1 MVDCFTQWLMKP
13 LHTAIFE
20 LLAQIP
26 QDGTFDQLRP
36 VKSMMRR
43 RWAKAQG
50 MWSYDLSAATDR
62 LPIVIQK
69 VLLSPFLT
77 SWGAEVW
84 ASLLIGRPYYF
95 AGLSNKSSKGLPA
108 MDGRDL
114 YYSRGQPMGA
124 LSSWAMLAFTHH
136 ALVQWAAARSV
147 CKDKPEW
154 FADYAVLG
162 DDIVIGDKAVARE
175 YLAIMD
181 SLGVQI
187 SIHKSLVSARR
198 PVCEFAKRFFSK
210 TEDLSGVPWREA
222 LLAPQYFAVL
232 MDVIR
237 HYKPRLGIIF
247 HFLGYGYRVRGSLTA
262 PFFKQG
268 PRVRNVLL
276 SLLAPGGPF
285 QRPVSEFF
293 RLRSVGTTY
302 ASKGRWPRVV
312 EDYLGAMITAF
323 RQSLDALDSLR
334 DQVKTLVA
342 VYRDR
347 EHYGTLGFAG
357 ERIPVTAVVAGSIP
371 SNRIIIANWSE
382 GDPEIYSPDP
392 LVYAKAAGL
401 DISYL
406 PAQGSV
412 SSENLILLTGREA
425 YKSVSETTLNPRIAE
440 SIRETVYREAFLDV
454 IIELRDVRV
463 ELDQLAEDWK
473 SGSLS
478 TMDGFVH
485 LWDRINGLQES
496 VEALP
501 LPRSLEMRKK
511 DAVTRS
517 RLLSLVRKWYTFSK
531 PFRST
536 T

>member
-1 MVDCFTQWLMKP
+1 M
-13 LHTAIFE
+13 
-20 LLAQIP
+20 
-26 QDGTFDQLRP
+26 
-36 VKSMMRR
+36 
-43 RWAKAQG
+43 
-50 MWSYDLSAATDR
+50 
-62 LPIVIQK
+62 
-69 VLLSPFLT
+69 
-77 SWGAEVW
+77 
-84 ASLLIGRPYYF
+84 
-95 AGLSNKSSKGLPA
+95 
-108 MDGRDL
+108 
-114 YYSRGQPMGA
+114 
-124 LSSWAMLAFTHH
+124 
-136 ALVQWAAARSV
+136 
-147 CKDKPEW
+147 
-154 FADYAVLG
+154 
-162 DDIVIGDKAVARE
+162 
-175 YLAIMD
+175 
-181 SLGVQI
+181 
-187 SIHKSLVSARR
+187 
-198 PVCEFAKRFFSK
+198 
-210 TEDLSGVPWREA
+210 
-222 LLAPQYFAVL
+222 
-232 MDVIR
+232 
-237 HYKPRLGIIF
+237 
-247 HFLGYGYRVRGSLTA
+247 
-262 PFFKQG
+262 
-268 PRVRNVLL
+268 LL

-334 DQVKTLVA
+334 DQVKTLTT

-357 ERIPVTAVVAGSIP
+357 ERIPVTAVVAGTIP
-371 SNRIIIANWSE
+371 KNRIIITNWSE

-425 YKSVSETTLNPRIAE
+425 FESVSETTLNPRIAE

-454 IIELRDVRV
+454 IIELRDVRA
-463 ELDQLAEDWK
+463 EIDQLAEDWK
-473 SGSLS
+473 SGGLS

-485 LWDRINGLQES
+485 LWDRINELQDF